1 MPSETSSALAS
12 DRVKVV
18 ESWSNLHPVYKVLGC
33 VVFAW
38 MAWRT
43 VPVLSAILHLVVL
56 AVGLLFVLA
65 CIGASE
71 ETIELLNNYRRDV
84 ANLISTADTKN
95 EATATE
101 GSEQGL

>member
-12 DRVKVV
+12 ARVKVV

>member
-1 MPSETSSALAS
+1 MTEMTSTLANAKL
-12 DRVKVV
+12 RLM
-18 ESWSNLHPVYKVLGC
+18 ESWRDLHPVYKILGC

-43 VPVLSAILHLVVL
+43 VPVISAILHLVVL

-71 ETIELLNNYRRDV
+71 ETVTLLNNYRRQVTDYMS
-84 ANLISTADTKN
+84 AQREAD
-95 EATATE
+95 ATTPE
-101 GSEQGL
+101 TTVNSEH

>member
-12 DRVKVV
+12 ARVKLT
-18 ESWSNLHPVYKVLGC
+18 ETWQQLHPIYKVLGC

-43 VPVLSAILHLVVL
+43 VPILSALLHLVVL
-56 AVGLLFVLA
+56 VVGFLFVVC

-71 ETIELLNNYRRDV
+71 EICALLNDYRKQVTEFMDIQRQADRES
-84 ANLISTADTKN
+84 AST
-95 EATATE
+95 EE
-101 GSEQGL
+101 SQEV

>member
-12 DRVKVV
+12 ARVKVV

-84 ANLISTADTKN
+84 ANLISTADTEN